1 MEGFLGESFIDLTP
15 LSGRQLVRLRSTPSA
30 ALGTSRERPSDED
43 LVRLLEIA
51 ERQGIDVIVA
61 IGGND
66 TADSVWRLV
75 KQADASGTHLRA
87 ISVPKTIDNDLV
99 GTDHCLGYA
108 SAARFIALVTRDAAF
123 DTMAMAGL
131 YPIKIV
137 EVMGR
142 NAGWLAAAGSLAFD
156 GDLPRPIIC
165 LPERPFASFDDLRG
179 RVEGRVE
186 RDGYAV
192 LVVPETMR
200 WADGGHVAGDTPEW
214 TDQFGHQY
222 FSSAGHAL
230 ASRFT
235 RELGLRARYDKP
247 GTAARMSMHA
257 ASPVDLAE
265 AEQAGVFATARLAA
279 GETGTMVSI
288 HRLSDD
294 PYRVNYGSTH
304 VSQVAS
310 IERLVPDE
318 MIAESGDDV
327 TEAFTR
333 YAMPLIGEPF
343 EPYEVLG

>member
-1 MEGFLGESFIDLTP
+1 MEGFLQESFIDLTS
-15 LSGRQLVRLRSTPSA
+15 LEGRQLVRLRSTPSA
-30 ALGTSRERPSDED
+30 ALGTSRERPSDAD
-43 LVRLLEIA
+43 LDRLLEIA
-51 ERQGIDVIVA
+51 GREGIDSVVA

-75 KQADASGTHLRA
+75 KRADATETRLKA
-87 ISVPKTIDNDLV
+87 ICVPKTIDNDLV
-99 GTDHCLGYA
+99 GTDHCLGYP

-123 DTMAMAGL
+123 DTMAMAGI

-156 GDLPRPIIC
+156 GDLPRPILC
-165 LPERPFASFDDLRG
+165 LPERPFASFDDLRV
-179 RVEGRVE
+179 RVEGRIQ

-192 LVVPETMR
+192 LVAPETMR

-214 TDQFGHQY
+214 TDQFGHPY
-222 FSSAGHAL
+222 YPSAGHAL

-235 RELGLRARYDKP
+235 RELGVQARYDKP
-247 GTAARMSMHA
+247 GTAARMAMHA

-265 AEQAGVFATARLAA
+265 AEQAGVFAASRLAA

-288 HRLSDD
+288 HRLSDY
-294 PYRVNYGSTH
+294 PYRVNFGSTH
-304 VSQVAS
+304 VSRVAS
-310 IERLVPDE
+310 IERRIPDE
-318 MIAESGDDV
+318 MIAESGHDV
-327 TEAFTR
+327 TESFAR
-333 YAMPLIGEPF
+333 YALPLIGEPF